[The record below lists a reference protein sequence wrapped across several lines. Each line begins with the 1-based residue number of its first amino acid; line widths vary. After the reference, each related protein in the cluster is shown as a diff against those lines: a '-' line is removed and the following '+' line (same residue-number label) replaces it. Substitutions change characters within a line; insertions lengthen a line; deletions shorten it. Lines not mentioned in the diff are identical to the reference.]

1 MDQRTEGIL
10 LIALMIGLSM
20 VFQVQLK
27 LFASTLGPLLAKA
40 QDWRAMA
47 DALLST
53 SLGLRGLFIAT
64 LACLLLLLW
73 LLALT
78 RLQLSFALPIA
89 SISFV
94 ITAVG
99 GGLWLG
105 EDLSWMRIVG
115 LLTTAAGIGLVV
127 CS

>member
-10 LIALMIGLSM
+10 LIALMIALSL
-20 VFQVQLK
+20 VFQVQMK

-40 QDWRAMA
+40 QDWRGLLG
-47 DALLST
+47 ALLAA
-53 SLGLRGLFIAT
+53 SLGWRGLGIVI
-64 LACLLLLLW
+64 LAGLLFLLW

-78 RLQLSFALPIA
+78 RLELSFALPIA
-89 SISFV
+89 SIAFV

-105 EDLSWMRIVG
+105 EDLSWVRILG
-115 LLTTAAGIGLVV
+115 LVTTAVGIGLVV
-127 CS
+127 RS

>member
-10 LIALMIGLSM
+10 LIALMIALSL

-40 QDWRAMA
+40 QDWRGMVG
-47 DALLST
+47 ALLAT
-53 SLGLRGLFIAT
+53 SFGWRGPFIAV

-78 RLQLSFALPIA
+78 RLELSFALPIA
-89 SISFV
+89 SIAFV

-99 GGLWLG
+99 GGFWLG
-105 EDLSWMRIVG
+105 EDLSWMKVLG
-115 LLTTAAGIGLVV
+115 LITTAVGIGLVV
-127 CS
+127 YS

>member
-10 LIALMIGLSM
+10 IIALMIALSL

-27 LFASTLGPLLAKA
+27 QFASTLGPLLAKTT
-40 QDWRAMA
+40 DWRGMPG
-47 DALLST
+47 ALVAASF
-53 SLGLRGLFIAT
+53 SWRGLFIAA
-64 LACLLLLLW
+64 LACLLFLLW

-78 RLQLSFALPIA
+78 RLELSFALPIA
-89 SISFV
+89 SIAFV

-105 EDLSWMRIVG
+105 ESLSWMRIAG
-115 LLTTAAGIGLVV
+115 LVTTAIGIGLVAY
-127 CS
+127 S

>member
-10 LIALMIGLSM
+10 LIALMIALSL
-20 VFQVQLK
+20 VFQVQMK

-40 QDWRAMA
+40 QDWRGMVG
-47 DALLST
+47 ALVAASFGWRV
-53 SLGLRGLFIAT
+53 LGIVVLAGLLF
-64 LACLLLLLW
+64 LLW

-78 RLQLSFALPIA
+78 RLELSFALPIA
-89 SISFV
+89 SIAFV

-105 EDLSWMRIVG
+105 EALSWVRILG
-115 LLTTAAGIGLVV
+115 LVTTAVGIGLVV
-127 CS
+127 RS